1 MAVLQ
6 AHRRLPVTTLWVPRY
21 DFGHGHRG
29 SGVLCRSKGVFPGN
43 GICNIMDQHG
53 PPGGVGNM
61 SKPYVVPKL
70 VVYGRIA
77 DSTFTTPHGQV
88 KGCKT
93 NCHIDNFGE
102 QSALSTA
109 GS

>member
-1 MAVLQ
+1 
-6 AHRRLPVTTLWVPRY
+6 
-21 DFGHGHRG
+21 
-29 SGVLCRSKGVFPGN
+29 
-43 GICNIMDQHG
+43 
-53 PPGGVGNM
+53 M